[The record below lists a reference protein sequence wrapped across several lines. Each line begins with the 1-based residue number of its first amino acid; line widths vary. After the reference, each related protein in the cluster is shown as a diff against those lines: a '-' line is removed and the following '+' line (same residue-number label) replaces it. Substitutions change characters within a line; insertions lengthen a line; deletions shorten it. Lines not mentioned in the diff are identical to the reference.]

1 VLGSC
6 SDHTPTASILYLV
19 SPVVATALPAA
30 IWCAFGW
37 AASGLLRSASAS
49 ILGSAF
55 CGFDLARSATNHARR
70 EATVPMGST
79 PNKAAEPQRKGD
91 FEKSLARLE
100 EVVKRLESTELSLD
114 EAMRLF
120 EEGVKLSRDCQKQLE
135 EAEGR
140 VEILLKKADG
150 KIAAEP
156 FEPEDE
162 SS

>member
-1 VLGSC
+1 MVVPSELNACVRFKRLDAVSGGPRTATYGFAATC
-6 SDHTPTASILYLV
+6 SAV
-19 SPVVATALPAA
+19 MPAA
-30 IWCAFGW
+30 STISAPRKSGNDGTL
-37 AASGLLRSASAS
+37 AAGMKRSA
-49 ILGSAF
+49 
-55 CGFDLARSATNHARR
+55 
-70 EATVPMGST
+70 PT
-79 PNKAAEPQRKGD
+79 PIVIAAEPQRKGD

-100 EVVKRLESTELSLD
+100 EVVKRLESTDLSLD
-114 EAMRLF
+114 EAMKLF